1 MEKKNLDHEFCSK
14 FRSEIKSHGLVT
26 VVSELLASSSDKV
39 ELKKQ
44 YLVRESRKNAFAD
57 KLVAACDAVV
67 ARDSRMRM
75 PVFSLKRELGLPT
88 M

>member
-1 MEKKNLDHEFCSK
+1 MEKKLDHDFCSK

-67 ARDSRMRM
+67 ARDRRTRI
-75 PVFSLKRELGLPT
+75 PVAALKQELGLPT

>member
-1 MEKKNLDHEFCSK
+1 MERLNHEFCQK
-14 FRSEIKSHGLVT
+14 FRAEIKSHGLVT
-26 VVSELLASSSDKV
+26 VVSELIASNSDKV
-39 ELKKQ
+39 ELKKL
-44 YLVRESRKNAFAD
+44 YIARECKKNAFAG
-57 KLVAACDAVV
+57 KMVEACNAVV